1 MVDAKRLCKKEDDG
15 LDEEEEVGVSHKAWS
30 FPFFLNPQIPTR
42 ASLVKA
48 AETFLNAKG
57 GLMAKHGKH
66 SRRRKWIVVPDELC
80 SKTLSSITLNC
91 EKIYGFICMYPRGS
105 NAKHLLPI
113 IVLTYDF
120 GSLLY
125 TCLDRCAQL
134 STSKTSKSSSSS
146 PSWIAQKGLRSNLHT
161 QPIVGAI
168 FIGWLTQAI
177 FGIFNV
183 SVDHIISLKFYM

>member
-1 MVDAKRLCKKEDDG
+1 MYLISNLQIWFQPPEFWIHCNPLLKVVDAKRLCKKEDDG

-91 EKIYGFICMYPRGS
+91 EKIYGFICIYPRGS
-105 NAKHLLPI
+105 NTKHLLK
-113 IVLTYDF
+113 TYKMEMT
-120 GSLLY
+120 GWHARSL
-125 TCLDRCAQL
+125 
-134 STSKTSKSSSSS
+134 
-146 PSWIAQKGLRSNLHT
+146 IAFHFANYN
-161 QPIVGAI
+161 
-168 FIGWLTQAI
+168 W
-177 FGIFNV
+177 
-183 SVDHIISLKFYM
+183 